1 MMYGY
6 DFNGTDGIWML
17 AAMVIVAVAILG
29 SVWLIVH
36 RPGTM
41 SQAHSGTAELLRE
54 RFARGEISAEQF
66 DEAKKRLG

>member
-6 DFNGTDGIWML
+6 DFSSTGGIWML
-17 AAMVIVAVAILG
+17 AAMVIMAVALLG

-36 RPGTM
+36 RPGAT
-41 SQAHSGTAELLRE
+41 SQAQSAAAELLRE

-66 DEAKKRLG
+66 DETKKRLG

>member
-6 DFNGTDGIWML
+6 EVNGAGGWWML
-17 AAMVIVAVAILG
+17 AAMVIVALAILG

-36 RPGTM
+36 RPGGAG
-41 SQAHSGTAELLRE
+41 SSRSAAEEILRE
-54 RFARGEISAEQF
+54 RFARGEITGEQF